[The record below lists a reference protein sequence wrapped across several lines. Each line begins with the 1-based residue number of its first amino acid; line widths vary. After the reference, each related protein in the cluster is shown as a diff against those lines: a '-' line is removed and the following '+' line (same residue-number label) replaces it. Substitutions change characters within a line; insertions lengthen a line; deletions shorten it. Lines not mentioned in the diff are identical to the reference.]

1 MKAGII
7 IGILALIAVVYFITR
22 KSNGNQPLIQVARQ
36 IQLGELESVMT
47 QLRYGKLEYEFF
59 GITSNGIDCI
69 YFSENNG
76 KINIEFEVM
85 SNEQKPYVEKLTNFA
100 NENGYQ
106 IIKTTYGN
114 QPHYPDLKEA
124 PVYKIELNT
133 NKKKATEV
141 GVEIMKTVFNNNES
155 TIFEVVP

>member
-1 MKAGII
+1 MKVGLVIVI
-7 IGILALIAVVYFITR
+7 FAVIVIVYFILR
-22 KSNGNQPLIQVARQ
+22 KSNGNQPLFQVARQ

-47 QLRYGKLEYEFF
+47 QLSYGKLEYEFF
-59 GITSNGIDCI
+59 GIHSNGVDCI

-85 SNEQKPYVEKLTNFA
+85 SNEQKPYVEKLTSFA
-100 NENGYQ
+100 DENGYK
-106 IIKTTYGN
+106 ITKMTYGN
-114 QPHYPDLKEA
+114 QPLYSDLKEA

-133 NKKKATEV
+133 NKKIATEV
-141 GVEIMKTVFNNNES
+141 GIEIMKTVFHNNET